1 MALSAS
7 IARARVDRLLGRV
20 FALGA
25 VPLNVESGFNFYS
38 QLQYLNQP
46 LAWVLVSCLW
56 LSTLTVVYTF
66 WFGNS
71 NYLYLRIHALI
82 MIVPILTWPF
92 LLTSEVPQDG
102 SFYPWIWWGV
112 STGWVAVAISFSW
125 RFALA
130 YYVLL
135 IGLMQLIFSLP
146 MGGSHEGITL
156 VTDGLYTFLTNA
168 SISVIALMIKFAADK
183 TDQANSEAI
192 KAEVLQAEAEA
203 KAKERVRLDGLIHD
217 KVLTALISATQAK
230 SIEEANASSDLAAI
244 ALKQLS
250 EIQKGERAQE
260 SVFCT
265 ELFDSITL
273 AAKRVDPD
281 LKVKKNCQVSIAV
294 ESIVVSALTE
304 ATLQAVHNSLMHAG
318 ANSKRELSLKS
329 TNSGLKIV
337 VMDDGKGFRV
347 SQVNRARLGI
357 RVSIIGRLEAIGGQ
371 AHVVSQPGQGTTVV
385 LEWNKK

>member
-1 MALSAS
+1 MAVSAS

-46 LAWVLVSCLW
+46 LAWVLVSGLW

-82 MIVPILTWPF
+82 MIVPVLTWPF

-102 SFYPWIWWGV
+102 NFYPWIWWGV
-112 STGWVAVAISFSW
+112 GTGWVAVAISFSW

-135 IGLMQLIFSLP
+135 ISLMQLIFSLP
-146 MGGSHEGITL
+146 MGGSHGVVSL

-168 SISVIALMIKFAADK
+168 SISVIALMIKFAAAK

-192 KAEVLQAEAEA
+192 KAEVLRAEAEA

-265 ELFDSITL
+265 ELFDSIIL

-281 LKVKKNCQVSIAV
+281 LKVKKNCKVSIAV
-294 ESIVVSALTE
+294 ESLVVSALTE

>member
-1 MALSAS
+1 MAVSAS

-25 VPLNVESGFNFYS
+25 VPLHIESGFNFYS

-82 MIVPILTWPF
+82 MIVPVLTWPF

-102 SFYPWIWWGV
+102 NFYPWIWWGIG
-112 STGWVAVAISFSW
+112 TGWVAVAISFSW
-125 RFALA
+125 RFALT
-130 YYVLL
+130 YYVML
-135 IGLMQLIFSLP
+135 IALMQLIFSLP
-146 MGGSHEGITL
+146 MGGSHGVVSL

-230 SIEEANASSDLAAI
+230 SIEEAKASSDLAAN

-250 EIQKGERAQE
+250 GIQKGERAQE

-265 ELFDSITL
+265 ELFDSIIL
-273 AAKRVDPD
+273 AVKRIDPD

-294 ESIVVSALTE
+294 ESLVVSAFTE

>member
-1 MALSAS
+1 
-7 IARARVDRLLGRV
+7 V

-25 VPLNVESGFNFYS
+25 VPLHIESGFNFYS

-82 MIVPILTWPF
+82 MIVPVLTWPF

-102 SFYPWIWWGV
+102 NFYPWIWWGIG
-112 STGWVAVAISFSW
+112 TGWVAVAISFSW
-125 RFALA
+125 RFALT
-130 YYVLL
+130 YYVML
-135 IGLMQLIFSLP
+135 IALMQLIFSLP
-146 MGGSHEGITL
+146 MGGSHGVVSL

-230 SIEEANASSDLAAI
+230 SIEEAKASSDLAAN

-250 EIQKGERAQE
+250 GIQKGERAQE

-265 ELFDSITL
+265 ELFDSIIL
-273 AAKRVDPD
+273 AVKRIDPD

-294 ESIVVSALTE
+294 ESLVVTAFTE